1 MDGRPFKLEASS
13 KKRLP
18 RKLSSERKSVKHKKH
33 ITLVSIPSPSCVINL
48 ILKIVDDGIVIDLV
62 SKQIK
67 GFEAK
72 GQSWIIQ
79 GFPRTKAQALALQKM
94 GIIPDKFI
102 LLKCKQTASISRL
115 KNNLLGINQ
124 QLFGP
129 DLEELAANC
138 LKEHE
143 LNLKGVREAFN

>member
-1 MDGRPFKLEASS
+1 
-13 KKRLP
+13 
-18 RKLSSERKSVKHKKH
+18 
-33 ITLVSIPSPSCVINL
+33 
-48 ILKIVDDGIVIDLV
+48 
-62 SKQIK
+62 
-67 GFEAK
+67 
-72 GQSWIIQ
+72 
-79 GFPRTKAQALALQKM
+79 M

-143 LNLKGVREAFN
+143 LNVKGVKEAFNQFIFEHDVADKSYNDVIPGLNRMLSIRFRENAPRRPPRIIVVGPPGSGRNT